1 MTRRTV
7 APMVAGLAL
16 AVVLAGC
23 ANLLPGVGGAESSP
37 IGATPSVASVEPDP
51 TPTDLVAA
59 RKAAGIADCPA
70 SGKAPAVKG
79 GLPDVTLECLG
90 GDTTVRLA
98 ALRGPMLVNLWA
110 QWCQP
115 CRAEAAHLAAFAST
129 QHDVAV
135 LGIDYADPD
144 PALAIEFAQLTAM
157 TYPHLVDR
165 THTLKAPLGVA
176 GIPYTLLIDADGRI
190 VARHPG
196 QFTSLE
202 NVQEWVADGLGG

>member
-1 MTRRTV
+1 MTRRQAARAAAALV
-7 APMVAGLAL
+7 L
-16 AVVLAGC
+16 AVLLAGC
-23 ANLLPGVGGAESSP
+23 ADLLPGVGGAASDP
-37 IGATPSVASVEPDP
+37 VAATPSGAGAEPSP

-59 RKAAGIADCPA
+59 RKAAGIEDCPTT
-70 SGKAPAVKG
+70 GKAAAVPG
-79 GLPDVTLECLG
+79 GLPDVTLDCLG

-110 QWCQP
+110 QWCPP
-115 CRAEAAHLAAFAST
+115 CRAEAGHLAAFAST
-129 QHDVAV
+129 QQDVAV

-157 TYPHLVDR
+157 TYPHLADPDN
-165 THTLKAPLGVA
+165 TLKAPLGVA
-176 GIPYTLLIDADGRI
+176 GIPYTLLIDADGKI

-202 NVQEWVADGLGG
+202 NVQEWVAEGLGG